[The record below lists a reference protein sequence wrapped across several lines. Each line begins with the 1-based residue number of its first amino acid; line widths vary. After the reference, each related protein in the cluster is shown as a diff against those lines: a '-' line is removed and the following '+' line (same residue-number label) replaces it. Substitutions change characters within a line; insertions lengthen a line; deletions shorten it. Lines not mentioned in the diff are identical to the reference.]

1 MDSMIP
7 MGQQMAVPKTSQ
19 TEMMISRQAQEV
31 QGAIVMAKKF
41 PRDEYDA
48 MERIKRTCQRATLAE
63 QAIYS
68 YPRGGQ
74 TVMGPSIRLAEA
86 LAQNWGNIDYGV
98 IELEQKNGSSEM
110 MAYAWDLE
118 SNTRVTKIFTVEH
131 KRDTRKGTYQL
142 TDSRDIYEATVAV
155 KFIMNVAESDMKL
168 HVIAGNTTG
177 VIEKNIINADM
188 GLLQIFPNLE
198 YCGNGDK
205 ENKLPHIK
213 FKTGS
218 STKIIYI
225 LGYDNASKWKNAL
238 GSQFGCVWVDEC
250 NTANIDFIREIFG
263 RSEYFVGTLNPDA
276 PTLPIYSEYI
286 NHARPIDKYKADVP
300 EEIWKDLNGC
310 EPIKDWVYWFFTF
323 EDNISMTPEK
333 IEQKKMSYPPGTKI
347 YKNKILGLRGKATG
361 LVFSNFCKRH
371 VITKEQAKVFIKQE
385 YDDKQTEWFVI
396 YTSGLDTAY
405 STKSP
410 DTIAMSFMGIT
421 NKGKLIVL
429 DEKVYNNAAL
439 DIPIAPSDTVKNYID
454 FLERNRKEWGGMAKN
469 TFIDNADQA
478 TITEFA
484 KYKREHHECLYI
496 FNNAYKK
503 VTIID
508 RINLQLGWMSF
519 NDEKG
524 KEPSYYVVDTC
535 TNYTGEL
542 QVYSWLED
550 KDCEP
555 EDGNDHMV
563 NSTQYGW
570 IPYRDKVGVE
580 NG

>member
-1 MDSMIP
+1 MLLSDKYWDYIDTPARAEFLEGSTAS
-7 MGQQMAVPKTSQ
+7 GKT
-19 TEMMISRQAQEV
+19 T
-31 QGAIVMAKKF
+31 
-41 PRDEYDA
+41 
-48 MERIKRTCQRATLAE
+48 
-63 QAIYS
+63 
-68 YPRGGQ
+68 
-74 TVMGPSIRLAEA
+74 
-86 LAQNWGNIDYGV
+86 
-98 IELEQKNGSSEM
+98 
-110 MAYAWDLE
+110 
-118 SNTRVTKIFTVEH
+118 
-131 KRDTRKGTYQL
+131 
-142 TDSRDIYEATVAV
+142 TVAV

-213 FKTGS
+213 FNTGS
-218 STKIIYI
+218 STKIIYV

-286 NHARPIDKYKADVP
+286 NHARPVDKYKADVP

-361 LVFSNFCKRH
+361 LVFCNFNHKEH
-371 VITKEQAKVFIKQE
+371 IITKKQAQSFIRDDGDAEKSE
-385 YDDKQTEWFVI
+385 YYEIF
-396 YTSGLDTAY
+396 TSGLDTAY
-405 STKSP
+405 SSKSP
-410 DTIAMSFMGIT
+410 DTIAMSYIGIT
-421 NKGKLIVL
+421 NKGRCVVL

-439 DIPIAPSDTVKNYID
+439 DVPIAPSDTVRNYID
-454 FLERNRKEWGGMAKN
+454 FLERNRKEWGGIAKN
-469 TFIDNADQA
+469 VFVDSADQA
-478 TITEFA
+478 TITELA
-484 KYKREHHECLYI
+484 KYKRSHSECLYV
-496 FNNAYKK
+496 FNGAYKK
-503 VTIID
+503 VTIVD
-508 RINLQLGWMSF
+508 RIMLQLGWMSF
-519 NDEKG
+519 DDDKG
-524 KEPSYYVVDTC
+524 KKPDYYIVDTC
-535 TNYTGEL
+535 NNYIKEL
-542 QVYSWLED
+542 DTYSWKED
-550 KDCEP
+550 EDQEP

-570 IPYRDKVGVE
+570 IPYRAKIGE
-580 NG
+580 KK

>member
-1 MDSMIP
+1 MLLSDKYWDYIDTPARAEFLEGSTAS
-7 MGQQMAVPKTSQ
+7 GKT
-19 TEMMISRQAQEV
+19 T
-31 QGAIVMAKKF
+31 
-41 PRDEYDA
+41 
-48 MERIKRTCQRATLAE
+48 
-63 QAIYS
+63 
-68 YPRGGQ
+68 
-74 TVMGPSIRLAEA
+74 
-86 LAQNWGNIDYGV
+86 
-98 IELEQKNGSSEM
+98 
-110 MAYAWDLE
+110 
-118 SNTRVTKIFTVEH
+118 
-131 KRDTRKGTYQL
+131 
-142 TDSRDIYEATVAV
+142 TVAV

-286 NHARPIDKYKADVP
+286 NHARPVDKYKADVP

-361 LVFSNFCKRH
+361 LVFCNFNHKKH
-371 VITKEQAKVFIKQE
+371 LITKEQAKRYIKDDSDAEKQE
-385 YDDKQTEWFVI
+385 YYEIF
-396 YTSGLDTAY
+396 TSGLDTAY
-405 STKSP
+405 SSKSP
-410 DTIAMSFMGIT
+410 DTIAMSYMGIT
-421 NKGKLIVL
+421 NKGRCIVL

-439 DIPIAPSDTVKNYID
+439 DVPIAPSDTVKNYID
-454 FLERNRKEWGGMAKN
+454 FLERNRKEWGGIAKN
-469 TFIDNADQA
+469 VFIDSADQA
-478 TITEFA
+478 TLTELA
-484 KYKREHHECLYI
+484 KYKRSHQECLYV
-496 FNNAYKK
+496 FNGAYKK
-503 VTIID
+503 VTIVD
-508 RINLQLGWMSF
+508 RIMLQLGWMSF
-519 NDEKG
+519 DDDKG
-524 KEPSYYVVDTC
+524 KKPDYYIVDTC
-535 TNYTGEL
+535 NNYIKEL
-542 QVYSWLED
+542 DTYSWKED
-550 KDCEP
+550 KDQEP
-555 EDGNDHMV
+555 EDSNDHMV

-570 IPYRDKVGVE
+570 IPYRAKIGE
-580 NG
+580 KK

>member
-1 MDSMIP
+1 MLLSDKYWDYIDTPARAEFLEGSTAS
-7 MGQQMAVPKTSQ
+7 GKT
-19 TEMMISRQAQEV
+19 T
-31 QGAIVMAKKF
+31 
-41 PRDEYDA
+41 
-48 MERIKRTCQRATLAE
+48 
-63 QAIYS
+63 
-68 YPRGGQ
+68 
-74 TVMGPSIRLAEA
+74 
-86 LAQNWGNIDYGV
+86 
-98 IELEQKNGSSEM
+98 
-110 MAYAWDLE
+110 
-118 SNTRVTKIFTVEH
+118 
-131 KRDTRKGTYQL
+131 
-142 TDSRDIYEATVAV
+142 TVAV

-188 GLLQIFPNLE
+188 GLLQIFHNLE

-218 STKIIYI
+218 AKIIYV
-225 LGYDNASKWKNAL
+225 LGYDNVSKWKNAL

-263 RSEYFVGTLNPDA
+263 RSEYFVGTLNPDT

-300 EEIWKDLNGC
+300 EEIWKDLNEC
-310 EPIKDWVYWFFTF
+310 KPIKNWVYWFFKMT
-323 EDNISMTPEK
+323 DNISMTPEK
-333 IEQKKMSYPPGTKI
+333 IEQKELSYPPGTKI

-361 LVFSNFCKRH
+361 LVFSNFCNRH
-371 VITKEQAKVFIKQE
+371 ILTKEQAKEYIRCEVDVTQDEYFII
-385 YDDKQTEWFVI
+385 F
-396 YTSGLDTAY
+396 TSGLDTAY

-429 DEKVYNNAAL
+429 DEKVYNNAEL
-439 DIPIAPSDTVKNYID
+439 DIPIAPSDTVRNYID
-454 FLERNRKEWGGMAKN
+454 FLERNRKEWGGMSKN
-469 TFIDNADQA
+469 VFVDNADQA

-484 KYKREHHECLYI
+484 KYKREHIDCQYI

-519 NDEKG
+519 NDKKG
-524 KEPSYYVVDTC
+524 REPSFYIVDTC
-535 TNYTGEL
+535 TNYKTEL
-542 QVYSWLED
+542 EVYSWLED

-563 NSTQYGW
+563 NSVQYGW
-570 IPYRDKVGVE
+570 IPYRDKIGIE
-580 NG
+580 NKT

>member
-1 MDSMIP
+1 MLLSDKYWDYIDTPARAEFLEGSTAS
-7 MGQQMAVPKTSQ
+7 GKT
-19 TEMMISRQAQEV
+19 T
-31 QGAIVMAKKF
+31 
-41 PRDEYDA
+41 
-48 MERIKRTCQRATLAE
+48 
-63 QAIYS
+63 
-68 YPRGGQ
+68 
-74 TVMGPSIRLAEA
+74 
-86 LAQNWGNIDYGV
+86 
-98 IELEQKNGSSEM
+98 
-110 MAYAWDLE
+110 
-118 SNTRVTKIFTVEH
+118 
-131 KRDTRKGTYQL
+131 
-142 TDSRDIYEATVAV
+142 TVAV

-286 NHARPIDKYKADVP
+286 NHARPIDKYRADVP

-310 EPIKDWVYWFFTF
+310 EPIKDWVYWFFNMT
-323 EDNISMTPEK
+323 DNISMTPEK

-347 YKNKILGLRGKATG
+347 YKNKIQGLRGKATG
-361 LVFSNFCKRH
+361 LVFCNFCKRH
-371 VITKEQAKVFIKQE
+371 IITKEQAKAYIKRENDEKQE
-385 YDDKQTEWFVI
+385 EWFVI

-410 DTIAMSFMGIT
+410 DTIAMSYMGIT
-421 NKGKLIVL
+421 NKGRLIVL

-439 DIPIAPSDTVKNYID
+439 DIPIAPSDTVRNYID
-454 FLERNRKEWGGMAKN
+454 FLERNRKEWGGMSKN
-469 TFIDNADQA
+469 VFIDNADQA

-484 KYKREHHECLYI
+484 KYKREHIDCQYI

-519 NDEKG
+519 NDDEG
-524 KEPSYYVVDTC
+524 IEPSFCIVDTC
-535 TNYTGEL
+535 VNYKTEL
-542 QVYSWLED
+542 EVYSWLED

-563 NSTQYGW
+563 NSVQYGW
-570 IPYRDKVGVE
+570 IPYRDKIGID
-580 NG
+580 NNI

>member
-1 MDSMIP
+1 MLLSDKYWNFIDTP
-7 MGQQMAVPKTSQ
+7 ARADFLEGTTAAGKT
-19 TEMMISRQAQEV
+19 T
-31 QGAIVMAKKF
+31 
-41 PRDEYDA
+41 
-48 MERIKRTCQRATLAE
+48 
-63 QAIYS
+63 
-68 YPRGGQ
+68 
-74 TVMGPSIRLAEA
+74 
-86 LAQNWGNIDYGV
+86 
-98 IELEQKNGSSEM
+98 
-110 MAYAWDLE
+110 
-118 SNTRVTKIFTVEH
+118 
-131 KRDTRKGTYQL
+131 
-142 TDSRDIYEATVAV
+142 TVAV
-155 KFIMNVAESDMKL
+155 KFMMNVAESNMKL

-177 VIEKNIINADM
+177 VIEKNIVNADM
-188 GLLQIFPNLE
+188 GLLQIFPNLQ

-205 ENKLPHIK
+205 DNKLPHIK
-213 FKTGS
+213 YED
-218 STKIIYI
+218 KIIYI

-263 RSEYFVGTLNPDA
+263 RSEYFVGTLNPDSPA
-276 PTLPIYSEYI
+276 LPIYGEYI
-286 NHARPIDKYKADVP
+286 NHARPIDKYKADEP
-300 EEIWKDLNGC
+300 ESIMADLMTA
-310 EPIKDWVYWFFTF
+310 EPKEGWVHWFFTF
-323 EDNISMTPEK
+323 DDNISMTPEK

-371 VITKEQAKVFIKQE
+371 VITKEQAKTYIKDE
-385 YDDKQTEWFVI
+385 YNDKQKEWYVI

-405 STKSP
+405 SSQSP

-421 NKGKLIVL
+421 NKGRLVVL
-429 DEKVYNNAAL
+429 AEKVYNNAAL
-439 DIPIAPSDTVKNYID
+439 DVPIAPSDTVKNYID
-454 FLERNRKEWGGMAKN
+454 FLERCRTEWGGMAKN
-469 TFIDNADQA
+469 VFVDSADQA
-478 TITEFA
+478 TITELN
-484 KYKREHHECLYI
+484 KYKREHTECLYI
-496 FNNAYKK
+496 FNMAYKK

-570 IPYRDKVGVE
+570 IPYRDKIGAE
-580 NG
+580 NR

>member
-1 MDSMIP
+1 MLLSDKYWDYIDTPARAEFLEGSTAS
-7 MGQQMAVPKTSQ
+7 GKT
-19 TEMMISRQAQEV
+19 T
-31 QGAIVMAKKF
+31 
-41 PRDEYDA
+41 
-48 MERIKRTCQRATLAE
+48 
-63 QAIYS
+63 
-68 YPRGGQ
+68 
-74 TVMGPSIRLAEA
+74 
-86 LAQNWGNIDYGV
+86 
-98 IELEQKNGSSEM
+98 
-110 MAYAWDLE
+110 
-118 SNTRVTKIFTVEH
+118 
-131 KRDTRKGTYQL
+131 
-142 TDSRDIYEATVAV
+142 TVAV

-213 FKTGS
+213 FRTGS
-218 STKIIYI
+218 VTKIIYV

-310 EPIKDWVYWFFTF
+310 EPINGWVYWFFTF

-361 LVFSNFCKRH
+361 LVFSNFCRRH
-371 VITKEQAKVFIKQE
+371 VITKEQAKAFIKRE
-385 YDDKQTEWFVI
+385 YDNTQTEWFVI

-439 DIPIAPSDTVKNYID
+439 DIPIAPS
-454 FLERNRKEWGGMAKN
+454 
-469 TFIDNADQA
+469 ADQA

-570 IPYRDKVGVE
+570 IPFKDKVGVE
-580 NG
+580 NR

>member
-1 MDSMIP
+1 MLLSDKYWDYIDTPARAEFLEGSTAS
-7 MGQQMAVPKTSQ
+7 GKT
-19 TEMMISRQAQEV
+19 T
-31 QGAIVMAKKF
+31 
-41 PRDEYDA
+41 
-48 MERIKRTCQRATLAE
+48 
-63 QAIYS
+63 
-68 YPRGGQ
+68 
-74 TVMGPSIRLAEA
+74 
-86 LAQNWGNIDYGV
+86 
-98 IELEQKNGSSEM
+98 
-110 MAYAWDLE
+110 
-118 SNTRVTKIFTVEH
+118 
-131 KRDTRKGTYQL
+131 
-142 TDSRDIYEATVAV
+142 TVAV

-213 FKTGS
+213 FRTGS
-218 STKIIYI
+218 VTKIIYV

-310 EPIKDWVYWFFTF
+310 EPIKGWVYWFFRM
-323 EDNISMTPEK
+323 EDNVSMTPEK
-333 IEQKKMSYPPGTKI
+333 IEQKKLSYPPGTKI

-361 LVFSNFCKRH
+361 LVFSNFCNRH
-371 VITKEQAKVFIKQE
+371 IITREQAKSYIRREADEMQGEYFII
-385 YDDKQTEWFVI
+385 F
-396 YTSGLDTAY
+396 TSGLDTAY

-439 DIPIAPSDTVKNYID
+439 DIPIAPSDTVRNYID

-469 TFIDNADQA
+469 VFVDNADQA

-484 KYKREHHECLYI
+484 KYKREHIDCQYI

-519 NDEKG
+519 NDKKG
-524 KEPSYYVVDTC
+524 REPSFYIVDTC
-535 TNYTGEL
+535 TNYKTEL
-542 QVYSWLED
+542 EVYSWLED

-563 NSTQYGW
+563 NSVQYGW
-570 IPYRDKVGVE
+570 IPYRDKIGIE
-580 NG
+580 NKT

>member
-1 MDSMIP
+1 MLLSDKYWDYIDTPARAEFLEGSTAS
-7 MGQQMAVPKTSQ
+7 GKT
-19 TEMMISRQAQEV
+19 T
-31 QGAIVMAKKF
+31 
-41 PRDEYDA
+41 
-48 MERIKRTCQRATLAE
+48 
-63 QAIYS
+63 
-68 YPRGGQ
+68 
-74 TVMGPSIRLAEA
+74 
-86 LAQNWGNIDYGV
+86 
-98 IELEQKNGSSEM
+98 
-110 MAYAWDLE
+110 
-118 SNTRVTKIFTVEH
+118 
-131 KRDTRKGTYQL
+131 
-142 TDSRDIYEATVAV
+142 TVAV

-213 FKTGS
+213 FNTGS
-218 STKIIYI
+218 NTKIIYV

-286 NHARPIDKYKADVP
+286 NHARPVDKYKADVP

-361 LVFSNFCKRH
+361 LVFCNFNHKEH
-371 VITKEQAKVFIKQE
+371 IITKKQAQSFIRDDGDAEKSE
-385 YDDKQTEWFVI
+385 YYEIF
-396 YTSGLDTAY
+396 TSGLDTAY
-405 STKSP
+405 SSKSP
-410 DTIAMSFMGIT
+410 DTIAMSYIGIT
-421 NKGKLIVL
+421 NKGRCVVL

-439 DIPIAPSDTVKNYID
+439 DVPIAPSDTVNNYID
-454 FLERNRKEWGGMAKN
+454 FLERNRKEWGGIAKN
-469 TFIDNADQA
+469 VFVDSADQA
-478 TITEFA
+478 TITELA
-484 KYKREHHECLYI
+484 KYKRSHPECLYV
-496 FNNAYKK
+496 FNGAYKK
-503 VTIID
+503 VTIVD
-508 RINLQLGWMSF
+508 RIMLQLGWMSF
-519 NDEKG
+519 DDDKG
-524 KEPSYYVVDTC
+524 KKPDYYIVDTC
-535 TNYTGEL
+535 NNYIKEL
-542 QVYSWLED
+542 DTYSWKED
-550 KDCEP
+550 KDQEP
-555 EDGNDHMV
+555 EDGNDHMI

-570 IPYRDKVGVE
+570 IPYRAKIGE
-580 NG
+580 KK

>member
-1 MDSMIP
+1 MLLSDKYWDYIDTPARAEFLEGSTAS
-7 MGQQMAVPKTSQ
+7 GKT
-19 TEMMISRQAQEV
+19 T
-31 QGAIVMAKKF
+31 
-41 PRDEYDA
+41 
-48 MERIKRTCQRATLAE
+48 
-63 QAIYS
+63 
-68 YPRGGQ
+68 
-74 TVMGPSIRLAEA
+74 
-86 LAQNWGNIDYGV
+86 
-98 IELEQKNGSSEM
+98 
-110 MAYAWDLE
+110 
-118 SNTRVTKIFTVEH
+118 
-131 KRDTRKGTYQL
+131 
-142 TDSRDIYEATVAV
+142 TVAV

-213 FKTGS
+213 FKTGN
-218 STKIIYI
+218 STKIIYV

-310 EPIKDWVYWFFTF
+310 EPINGWVYWFFTF

-361 LVFSNFCKRH
+361 LVFCNFNHKKH
-371 VITKEQAKVFIKQE
+371 IITKKQAQSFIRDDGDAEKSE
-385 YDDKQTEWFVI
+385 YYEIF
-396 YTSGLDTAY
+396 TSGLDTAY
-405 STKSP
+405 SSKSP
-410 DTIAMSFMGIT
+410 DTIAMSYIGIT
-421 NKGKLIVL
+421 NKGRCVVL

-439 DIPIAPSDTVKNYID
+439 DVPIAPSDTVNNYID
-454 FLERNRKEWGGMAKN
+454 FLERNRKEWGGIAKN
-469 TFIDNADQA
+469 VFVDSADQA
-478 TITEFA
+478 TITELA
-484 KYKREHHECLYI
+484 KYKRSHPECLYV
-496 FNNAYKK
+496 FNGAYKK
-503 VTIID
+503 VTIVD
-508 RINLQLGWMSF
+508 RIMLQLGWMSY
-519 NDEKG
+519 DDDKG
-524 KEPSYYVVDTC
+524 KKPDYYIVDTC
-535 TNYTGEL
+535 NNYIKEL
-542 QVYSWLED
+542 DTYSWKED
-550 KDCEP
+550 KDQEP
-555 EDGNDHMV
+555 EDSNDHMV

-570 IPYRDKVGVE
+570 IPYRAKIGE
-580 NG
+580 KK